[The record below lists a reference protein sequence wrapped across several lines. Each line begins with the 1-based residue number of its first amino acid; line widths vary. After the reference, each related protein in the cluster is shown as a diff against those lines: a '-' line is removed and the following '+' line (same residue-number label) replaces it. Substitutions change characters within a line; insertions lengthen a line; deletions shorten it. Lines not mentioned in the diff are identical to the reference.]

1 MKELKMFPQITEET
15 EETLLNLE
23 ENDNNNKTTNL
34 PLVDGKGTK
43 CSSPFSDD
51 PALVIPKI
59 ITEDVDKMAADGDC
73 YLGPPSSKSRTRSLS
88 GGTYRLAPLPL
99 RESLTNRMRRQS
111 GDDVLTGISPSRRAA
126 LLDAFRPRSKS
137 DSKSKRP
144 TFISTLKNSLGNSS
158 PKNSTQTLPA
168 SSNHLD
174 PFSQSGDFKRP
185 RSGSE
190 SKTGPVS
197 KVIEMFRGRS
207 HSMTSDLRLK
217 KLGSSSGVPASAL
230 LRRHS
235 VDPDRRRA
243 SGFHRSFDGS
253 LEHHTALIHRDH
265 RGLPSTDPLCD
276 RIDIEDLGEDEDLI
290 FAKFF
295 KNYRCYDL
303 IPISA
308 KLVVFDT
315 QLLVKKAFFAL
326 VQNGVRAAPLWDS
339 TRQQFVGML
348 TITDFINILRTYY
361 KSPLVHMDELEE
373 HKIETWR
380 DVLKEKARSLV
391 SIEPDASLFE
401 AIKTLIHS
409 KVHRLPV
416 INPNTGN
423 VLYILT
429 HKRILRFL
437 FLYYYDLPHPSYLSK
452 TLRELRI
459 GTYENIATTT
469 PNTPLIIALNQFVER
484 RVSALPVVDDKGRVV
499 DIYAKFDVINLA
511 SEKTYNNLDIT
522 IKKALEHRDQW
533 FEGVLKCTLDDTLES
548 VMERIVKAEVHRLVV
563 VDDDGCVIGVVS
575 LSDILNYLVLR
586 PLGLEKPNKD
596 EPVVSHVLEDTEE
609 ESIEESQKEFD

>member
-1 MKELKMFPQITEET
+1 MSFINFQ
-15 EETLLNLE
+15 
-23 ENDNNNKTTNL
+23 
-34 PLVDGKGTK
+34 
-43 CSSPFSDD
+43 D
-51 PALVIPKI
+51 PSLVIPKI
-59 ITEDVDKMAADGDC
+59 ITEDVDKMAADNDC
-73 YLGPPSSKSRTRSLS
+73 YLGPPSSKNRTRSLS

-99 RESLTNRMRRQS
+99 RDALTNRMRRQS

-144 TFISTLKNSLGNSS
+144 TFIATLKNSLGNSS

-168 SSNHLD
+168 SNNHLD
-174 PFSQSGDFKRP
+174 PFAQAGDFKRP

-190 SKTGPVS
+190 SKTSGPVS

-217 KLGSSSGVPASAL
+217 VEIKIRFSRDSLVSINGAL

-253 LEHHTALIHRDH
+253 LDHHTALIHRDH
-265 RGLPSTDPLCD
+265 RGLPSADPLCD
-276 RIDIEDLGEDEDLI
+276 RIDIEDLGEDEDHI

-326 VQNGVRAAPLWDS
+326 VQNGKKFKFLIKNLLLYLI
-339 TRQQFVGML
+339 GML

-437 FLYYYDLPHPSYLSK
+437 FLYVSSNCFNIYIYFFI
-452 TLRELRI
+452 RI
-459 GTYENIATTT
+459 NFIC
-469 PNTPLIIALNQFVER
+469 N
-484 RVSALPVVDDKGRVV
+484 
-499 DIYAKFDVINLA
+499 
-511 SEKTYNNLDIT
+511 
-522 IKKALEHRDQW
+522 
-533 FEGVLKCTLDDTLES
+533 
-548 VMERIVKAEVHRLVV
+548 
-563 VDDDGCVIGVVS
+563 
-575 LSDILNYLVLR
+575 
-586 PLGLEKPNKD
+586 
-596 EPVVSHVLEDTEE
+596 
-609 ESIEESQKEFD
+609 